1 MEIYKNISKVVM
13 ESGGSMANPRM
24 WIEGVRICLKMASV
38 CKISILENP
47 KFVKMIDDKVNVDAV
62 VSFHSPLSSCGFF
75 ISHLFDSPLIPFSPA
90 GPFSISL
97 KPGLGNPIN
106 PMVHDLLT
114 VD

>member
-1 MEIYKNISKVVM
+1 MEIFKNLSKSFM
-13 ESGGSMANPRM
+13 ESGGSLANPRI
-24 WIEGVRICLKMASV
+24 WIEAVKMWLNMASV
-38 CKISILENP
+38 CKDSILENP

-62 VSFHSPLSSCGFF
+62 VSLSSCGFF

-90 GPFSISL
+90 GPFSIHL

>member
-1 MEIYKNISKVVM
+1 MEIYKNFSKILM
-13 ESGGSMANPRM
+13 ESGGSMANPRI
-24 WIEGVRICLKMASV
+24 WIEAVKMWLNMGSV
-38 CKISILENP
+38 CKDSILENP

-62 VSFHSPLSSCGFF
+62 VSLSSCGYFL
-75 ISHLFDSPLIPFSPA
+75 SHLFDSPLILFSPA
-90 GPFSISL
+90 GPFSVHL

>member
-1 MEIYKNISKVVM
+1 MEIYKNISKIM
-13 ESGGSMANPRM
+13 IESGGSLANPRI
-24 WIEGVRICLKMASV
+24 WIEAVKMWLNMASV
-38 CKISILENP
+38 CKDSILENP

-62 VSFHSPLSSCGFF
+62 VAFSSPLSSCGFF

-114 VD
+114 ID